1 MPTWAIITIGNA
13 WSRCQTQKRLCG
25 QQCLWGSKTRSWNR
39 RRAQKLERQQGCA
52 KRKSK
57 CATNCQESAQ
67 TKVSGHRKIKRTWKL
82 EENQAKEQCC
92 GRFRHPAPSTLTFS
106 MYSSPLPPSL
116 PSPPSFCRVH
126 PEHRQPSPSTFLP
139 VMPFHSS
146 EGAHL
151 LEEELHALTGEV
163 SRLKR
168 RIEQKREQKKTVK
181 KSLADMMSSW

>member
-25 QQCLWGSKTRSWNR
+25 QQYLWGSKTRSWNR

-57 CATNCQESAQ
+57 CETNCQTSAQ
-67 TKVSGHRKIKRTWKL
+67 KEVSGHRKIKRTWKL
-82 EENQAKEQCC
+82 EETQAKEQFC

-116 PSPPSFCRVH
+116 PSPPAL
-126 PEHRQPSPSTFLP
+126 HRFTGGCHFPQCGQRLVREGPAATTGAAVVTGLITLNAPISACEKGQQSKQALP
-139 VMPFHSS
+139 W
-146 EGAHL
+146 L
-151 LEEELHALTGEV
+151 REL
-163 SRLKR
+163 RFP
-168 RIEQKREQKKTVK
+168 
-181 KSLADMMSSW
+181 